1 MPAPRTTGKKPP
13 PEPHV
18 LGAYSIRT
26 FCQSHGGMSEAMF
39 HKMCAAGEGP
49 TVMAI
54 GRRRAISI
62 EAAADWRRKREA
74 AARHS
79 KQKEHAIA

>member
-1 MPAPRTTGKKPP
+1 MPTPRTIGPKPP
-13 PEPHV
+13 ELV
-18 LGAYSIRT
+18 TLGAYSIRT

-54 GRRRAISI
+54 GRRKAISI
-62 EAAADWRRKREA
+62 EAAARSGSWRRA
-74 AARHS
+74 AAR
-79 KQKEHAIA
+79 